1 MAKRYD
7 TDPSPWDDFYRTDP
21 KERQKYLDKRLAE
34 ARWKVEQ
41 ADKFVAFD
49 RKARGLPLTRQ
60 ERRIV
65 GDPRLPV
72 RAAKGAVEA
81 ISNAKKR
88 SERKRWEAREERRM
102 RAPDSNNGAPSTG
115 AKVARSA
122 AKTSGR
128 ALGAAGV
135 AAEAVF
141 PDKTEGRRGDLIAAS
156 KGDPKKARA
165 LVREEKK
172 HSAAS
177 KAIQRESARRR
188 YGGGKGQ
195 QIMTGGKR

>member
-1 MAKRYD
+1 MAKRKD
-7 TDPSPWDDFYRTDP
+7 TDHSPWQDFYDAELSDATR
-21 KERQKYLDKRLAE
+21 KR
-34 ARWKVEQ
+34 EQ
-41 ADKFVAFD
+41 ADKVVAFD
-49 RKARGLPLTRQ
+49 RKARGLSLTRE

-65 GDPRLPV
+65 GDPRLPT
-72 RAAKGAVEA
+72 RAAKGAVKA
-81 ISNAKKR
+81 VSDAKKR
-88 SERKRWEAREERRM
+88 SERKRWEAREEQRL
-102 RAPDSNNGAPSTG
+102 RAPDSRSGAPSSG
-115 AKVARSA
+115 AKAARSA
-122 AKTSGR
+122 AKVAGR

>member
-65 GDPRLPV
+65 GDPRLPT
-72 RAAKGAVEA
+72 RAAKGAVKA
-81 ISNAKKR
+81 ISDAKKR
-88 SERKRWEAREERRM
+88 SERKRWEAREERRL
-102 RAPDSNNGAPSTG
+102 RAPDSRSGAPSSG
-115 AKVARSA
+115 AKAARSA
-122 AKTSGR
+122 AKTVGR
-128 ALGAAGV
+128 GLGAIGA
-135 AAEAVF
+135 AAELAF
-141 PDKTEGRRGDLIAAS
+141 PDKTAGRASDLAAQQ
-156 KGDPKKARA
+156 ARI
-165 LVREEKK
+165 R
-172 HSAAS
+172 
-177 KAIQRESARRR
+177 
-188 YGGGKGQ
+188 GGKGKVRYDKSSRADA
-195 QIMTGGKR
+195 IKAIERERARRKK